1 MIEDLYL
8 QQNIQT
14 NPLKHSMI
22 ILMKKGTKEKINL
35 PISSVK
41 TIIKQADIS
50 QLNKYITIKT
60 KYVIPNF
67 PILMNTYPT
76 VEYPFSTNEIYLSHS
91 SNDKNYIALY
101 TYNTNNSI
109 ILTEHFYSTITV
121 TLLYYLE
128 SALIIWEVLHL
139 LSFVLNFNFI
149 ILFFMLLSNENII
162 LFNILLFFLITNL
175 FYYDSLAIFY
185 FILDLP
191 QYIIQKRIIISLITS
206 FIQLCA
212 IYPIETYWYRYYID
226 DCYNKFFILI
236 YTLEIIVTF
245 ILLVFTLEMDN
256 VYQYKKEKIKMDREM
271 EYEINIR

>member
-1 MIEDLYL
+1 MIEDLDL
-8 QQNIQT
+8 KQNIIT
-14 NPLKHSMI
+14 KHSMTI
-22 ILMKKGTKEKINL
+22 IMKKGRKDKINL
-35 PISSVK
+35 SIPSVK

-50 QLNKYITIKT
+50 QLNKYITIRT
-60 KYVIPNF
+60 KNVIPNF
-67 PILMNTYPT
+67 PILLNTYPT
-76 VEYPFSTNEIYLSHS
+76 VEYPFSTGEVYLSHS

-139 LSFVLNFNFI
+139 ISFVLTFNLI
-149 ILFFMLLSNENII
+149 IFFFMLLKNENTT

-191 QYIIQKRIIISLITS
+191 QYIIQRRIIISLITA
-206 FIQLCA
+206 FVQLCA
-212 IYPIETYWYRYYID
+212 IYPIENYWYRYYFD

-245 ILLVFTLEMDN
+245 ILLVFALEMDN
-256 VYQYKKEKIKMDREM
+256 VYQYKKDKNKMDREI
-271 EYEINIR
+271 EYDNNCR